1 MPDCSGWVTE
11 SHTTALGS
19 PEKKEVLRSPPCPS
33 FPVSVFLSFVP
44 SISRCFALARCHTFF
59 FSQTDGAAG
68 KCGQRSQLCSSHYS
82 LSLSLPFSCSLPH
95 LHGQDEDV
103 DRAAGL
109 QLAAGQC
116 RLSLRGGE
124 TQRETHRNSPV
135 TNYFISTNIPCSLLI
150 NMRSKKLHVE

>member
-1 MPDCSGWVTE
+1 MQARLQKATRPHWGRGRRKRCCVPRPVHLSLCLSFCLSFPPSLAALHWLAATLFFLSDWWGHWEMWSAF
-11 SHTTALGS
+11 TALLES
-19 PEKKEVLRSPPCPS
+19 L
-33 FPVSVFLSFVP
+33 
-44 SISRCFALARCHTFF
+44 
-59 FSQTDGAAG
+59 
-68 KCGQRSQLCSSHYS
+68 

-135 TNYFISTNIPCSLLI
+135 TNYFTSTNIPCSVSI
-150 NMRSKKLHVE
+150 NMRSEKLHVE